1 MKKKWPAVR
10 LGCIQYKVRVEK
22 KNEGLPLALTNSS
35 KQGFGGNAVSAGIF
49 SEGLVGGSY
58 SFSDNKDLEKAL
70 ESGKEYIRTYTS
82 AAEIEA
88 WIVE

>member
-1 MKKKWPAVR
+1 MIADKRGPI
-10 LGCIQYKVRVEK
+10 G
-22 KNEGLPLALTNSS
+22 SS
-35 KQGFGGNAVSAGIF
+35 TSD
-49 SEGLVGGSY
+49 SERAMITENTAEVLMLIY